1 MVTPLIQFTDFSFQ
15 YKSQQKPTLKNI
27 NLKIYPGEK
36 ILILG
41 PSGSGKSTLGQCI
54 NGLIPNRFPGKIT
67 GECLVNGRSIKQASI
82 YDLAKNVG
90 TVLQDSDAQF
100 VGLNVGEDIAFS
112 LENQAIERSQMKTM
126 VQKAA
131 DKLGVG
137 DQLDQLP
144 YALSGGQKQRVSV
157 AGVLHEEIDIL
168 LLDEPLAALDPQMG
182 QTMIEIIDEFNQ
194 VDDKT
199 IVLIEH
205 RLEEVLHRPID
216 RIVLMNRGEIVTVQ
230 TPDQLL
236 ASGLLE
242 HYGIREPL
250 YISALR
256 RLYGGFTQTKALTN
270 QETIEIAPFKEQEI
284 TFTKRVSINRV
295 SEDVI
300 ISLDNL
306 AFSYTEEPFIKIPKL
321 SFYKGE
327 KVAILGENGS
337 GKTTLARLL
346 TGIVKPQQGTIQ
358 RVGNPLTIKE
368 IAETIGYVMQNPN
381 QMLVASTLLEEVSL
395 GLNYRNVSKSE
406 IEKRTTEIL
415 KLTGLY
421 RMRNWPISALSYG
434 QKKRLSVAVILV
446 LQPDCIILDEPTAGQ
461 DYAHYREM
469 MSFVETL
476 NREYQITILFIT
488 HDMHL
493 ALEHTDRALVLEK
506 GQIIA
511 DAPTFEVLDNE
522 TLLERASLRK
532 TSIFDFARRLNQP
545 VEAFV
550 RTFIEKENEVTAY
563 ESTIL
568 D

>member
-1 MVTPLIQFTDFSFQ
+1 MVTPLIQFKDFTFQ

-27 NLKIYPGEK
+27 NLEIYPGEK
-36 ILILG
+36 VLILG

-82 YDLAKNVG
+82 YDLAKDVG

-137 DQLDQLP
+137 NQLDQLP

-157 AGVLHEEIDIL
+157 AGVLHEDIDIL

-194 VDDKT
+194 VDNKT

-216 RIVLMNRGEIVTVQ
+216 RIVLMNRGEIVTIQ

-236 ASGLLE
+236 ASGILE

-284 TFTKRVSINRV
+284 TLTKRASINQV
-295 SEDVI
+295 SEEVI

-306 AFSYTEEPFIKIPKL
+306 AFSYTEDPFIKIPKL

-395 GLNYRNVSKSE
+395 GLNYRNVSKAE

-493 ALEHTDRALVLEK
+493 ALEHTERALVLEK
-506 GQIIA
+506 GRIIA

-522 TLLERASLRK
+522 PLLERASLRK

>member
-1 MVTPLIQFTDFSFQ
+1 MVTPLIQFKDFTFQ
-15 YKSQQKPTLKNI
+15 YKSQQNPTLKNI
-27 NLKIYPGEK
+27 NLEIYPGEK
-36 ILILG
+36 VLILG

-67 GECLVNGRSIKQASI
+67 GECLVNGRSIKQTSI
-82 YDLAKNVG
+82 YDLAKDVG

-137 DQLDQLP
+137 NQLDQLP

-157 AGVLHEEIDIL
+157 AGVLHEDIDIL

-194 VDDKT
+194 VDNKT

-216 RIVLMNRGEIVTVQ
+216 RIVLMNRGEIVTIQ

-236 ASGLLE
+236 ASGILE

-284 TFTKRVSINRV
+284 TLTKRASINQV
-295 SEDVI
+295 SEEVI

-306 AFSYTEEPFIKIPKL
+306 AFSYTEDPFIKIPKL

-346 TGIVKPQQGTIQ
+346 TGIVKPQQGTVQ

-395 GLNYRNVSKSE
+395 GLNYRNVSKAE

-493 ALEHTDRALVLEK
+493 ALEHTERALVLEK
-506 GQIIA
+506 GRIIA

-522 TLLERASLRK
+522 PLLERASLRK

>member
-1 MVTPLIQFTDFSFQ
+1 MVTPLIQFKDFTFQ

-27 NLKIYPGEK
+27 NLSIYPGEK

-82 YDLAKNVG
+82 YDLAKDVG

-112 LENQAIERSQMKTM
+112 LENQAMERSQMKTM

-137 DQLDQLP
+137 DHLDQLP

-284 TFTKRVSINRV
+284 TFTKRVSINQIP
-295 SEDVI
+295 EDVI

-306 AFSYTEEPFIKIPKL
+306 AFSYTKEPFINIPKL

-381 QMLVASTLLEEVSL
+381 QMLVASTLLEEVSF
-395 GLNYRNVSKSE
+395 GLNYRNVSKAE